1 MEPCENDDL
10 ESFLQKVDQ
19 ISELVKGL
27 NCSDAAVQEKAAVEA
42 ERFVDGLFEQKPCRR
57 TASRTVL
64 TTTPPSV
71 QNAPHQPNQS
81 AEDFM
86 SILEKD
92 AEERRKRRQVK
103 EKLANALKEKGNKAF
118 ALGDYE
124 VAVRMYTEGLEQL
137 RDMQALYTN
146 RAQAFIKLQK
156 YKEAISDCEWALK
169 CSEKCVKAY
178 VHMGRAHL
186 ALKNFTESRF
196 CYQKILD
203 VEPERETLV
212 KEYLTQVDLEEKK
225 TLQEKAVRE
234 ELEEGRDEAMVVPD
248 LLKKLNKPNELDL
261 YYCGGVELLL
271 QAVKEGTGQT
281 SFRLNNGFSIISG
294 NNSVRRCLTQTSEEP
309 YSEEL
314 CAAVLRL
321 WRAVCSGN
329 EENQE
334 LLMQC
339 PSTREQIVRLLGS
352 RVAAIQREC
361 LTLLLTFSHTQHGRR
376 LVIKNLS
383 VTRMVETL
391 MDCVC
396 ADVTSGTTALA
407 VLANLA
413 GDNKFQ
419 IQCRDNFTLYFAPVL
434 EQLLGDISASSQEL
448 LPSFISVTGA
458 MCLDQV
464 INSKMAN
471 RAEFW
476 ESSFTALGRHASCEQ
491 TSVLYPLLGLMIN
504 IAAVPNLCI
513 QEHAVEGCRRCVTLL
528 SNPDGGIITRAAGLL
543 SAALPTSPA
552 ATREAV
558 QHGVVK
564 RMLKILKEAGQMSSR
579 YSIKALAVCTTSSQQ
594 ACEELVV
601 LDKRLKTLRKLLDSS
616 DEVVVGNAALCLGH
630 CLAVPEAGAALL
642 GTDCVQLLLR
652 HSAGQAGH
660 AGHAAVQ
667 KNAAVALG
675 KLCKA
680 EPRHLVKLRELHGL
694 EILHACMK
702 LIS

>member
-1 MEPCENDDL
+1 SITMEPCENDDL

-64 TTTPPSV
+64 TTTPRSV

-103 EKLANALKEKGNKAF
+103 EKLANVTVSPPLTPFRHAALKEKGNKAF

-124 VAVRMYTEGLEQL
+124 VAVRLYTEGLEQL

-146 RAQAFIKLQK
+146 RAQVLHVTLPLILSEELFHSSSRVMPAFIKLQK

-169 CSEKCVKAY
+169 
-178 VHMGRAHL
+178 
-186 ALKNFTESRF
+186 SRF

-212 KEYLTQVDLEEKK
+212 KEYLTQVDLEENK

-413 GDNKFQ
+413 GDNNTDSGGMHNAQALATMIHHCLAFHECFAGGKAAAFTAHSALIKAEKKFK
-419 IQCRDNFTLYFAPVL
+419 
-434 EQLLGDISASSQEL
+434 GDISASSQEL

-476 ESSFTALGRHASCEQ
+476 ESSFTAL
-491 TSVLYPLLGLMIN
+491 
-504 IAAVPNLCI
+504 
-513 QEHAVEGCRRCVTLL
+513 
-528 SNPDGGIITRAAGLL
+528 RAAGLL

-594 ACEELVV
+594 ACEELVM

-616 DEVVVGNAALCLGH
+616 DELVVGNAALCLGH

-680 EPRHLVKLRELHGL
+680 EPRYARRQQPRTFACPHRRATLVSRCEV
-694 EILHACMK
+694 I
-702 LIS
+702 IY